1 MLILLFVLVVGI
13 ILDVIIMVGDMVDI
27 LYLIVNC
34 CVDIGI

>member
-27 LYLIVNC
+27 LYLIVNW